1 MENEVFYCNICNKVL
16 HPTSEELKCIYCKEF
31 SVADYTCDD
40 HHFVCENC
48 RLALPEELV
57 LKTCERSE
65 IKNPYELANL
75 IMKHPAIPMHSPIHH
90 YLVPA
95 VLLTSIKNGGYDLPS
110 RAVRIAIKR
119 GKKIPY
125 GTCGSWGVCGAGA
138 GVGITISVLTG
149 ATYKSDTERSESLD
163 ASGESLLSISKLGGP
178 RCCKASVY
186 ASIKSA
192 INFLEK
198 KFKIKL
204 PSNFEGCLFSSNNEE
219 CKKDKCVYYKG
230 GHQN

>member
-1 MENEVFYCNICNKVL
+1 MENEVFYCTICGKIL
-16 HPTSEELKCIYCKEF
+16 HPISEELKCIYCKEI
-31 SVADYTCDD
+31 SIADYTCDD

-48 RLALPEELV
+48 RLALPDELI

-65 IKNPYELANL
+65 TKNPYELANL
-75 IMKHPAIPMHSPIHH
+75 IMRHPAIPMHSPIHH

-95 VLLTSIKNGGYDLPS
+95 VLLTALKNVGCELPR
-110 RAVRIAIKR
+110 RAINIAIKR

-138 GVGITISVLTG
+138 GVGIAMSVLTR
-149 ATYKSDTERSESLD
+149 ATYKSDTERARSLD
-163 ASGESLLSISKLGGP
+163 ASGESLISISKLGGP

-192 INFLEK
+192 ISFLEK
-198 KFKIKL
+198 NFKIKL
-204 PSNFEGCLFSSNNEE
+204 PSNFEECPFSSYNEE
-219 CKKDKCVYYKG
+219 CKKDKCEYYKG
-230 GHQN
+230 GH